1 MTRALQ
7 MTRSDEG
14 VTVDFVDLADDQ
26 LGEGDVLIDVAY
38 SSLNYKD
45 GLALRGDRGVARI
58 SPLIPGID
66 VVGTVRESSDPRWS
80 AGDEVV
86 LTGAGLGET
95 RNGGYSE
102 RARVPSEHLV
112 RVPAKLGMARAAA
125 IGTAGF
131 TAAQAVLAL
140 EAAGI
145 PDGDVVVT
153 GATGGVGSV
162 AVMLLAEAGRRVVA
176 ATGHPD
182 DRGYLQRLG
191 AADLIDR
198 AELQQ
203 TGKPLQASRWAGA
216 IDVVGGTTLASLLAQ
231 TRYGGAVAACGLVE
245 STDLHTTV
253 LPFILRGVT
262 LAGVNSVEA
271 PLVTRER
278 VWKRLERDLDLG
290 LLDSLTETIPLE
302 EVQLWATRILTGD
315 TRGRIAVSVAP
326 TM

>member
-7 MTRSDEG
+7 VTRSDQG
-14 VTVDFVDLADDQ
+14 ATVDFVDLADED
-26 LGEGDVLIDVAY
+26 LGDGEVLLDVAY

-45 GLALRGDRGVARI
+45 GLALRGDRGVARV
-58 SPLIPGID
+58 SPLVPGID
-66 VVGTVRESSDPRWS
+66 VVGTVASTSDERWKP
-80 AGDEVV
+80 GDEVV
-86 LTGAGLGET
+86 LIGAGLGET

-102 RARVPSEHLV
+102 RARVPAEHLV
-112 RVPAKLGMARAAA
+112 RVPAKLGMRRAAA

-140 EAAGI
+140 EGADL

-162 AVMLLAEAGRRVVA
+162 AVMLLAASGRRVVG

-191 AADLIDR
+191 ASDLLDR

-203 TGKPLQASRWAGA
+203 AGKPLQASRWAA
-216 IDVVGGTTLASLLAQ
+216 AVDVVGGTTLASLLAQ

-245 STDLHTTV
+245 SPELHTTV
-253 LPFILRGVT
+253 MPFILRGVA
-262 LAGVNSVEA
+262 LLGINSVEA
-271 PLVTRER
+271 PLATRER

-290 LLDSLTETIPLE
+290 LLDSLTEVIALSDVRP
-302 EVQLWATRILTGD
+302 WAARILSGD
-315 TRGRIAVSVAP
+315 TRGRVVVDVAR
-326 TM
+326 

>member
-7 MTRSDEG
+7 VSRSDND
-14 VTVDFVDLADDQ
+14 VTVAFVDLADDQ
-26 LGEGDVLIDVAY
+26 LGDGEVLLDVSY

-45 GLALRGDRGVARI
+45 GLALRGDRGVARV
-58 SPLIPGID
+58 SPLVPGID
-66 VVGTVRESSDPRWS
+66 VVGTVVESADARWH

-95 RNGGYSE
+95 RNGGYAQ

-112 RVPAKLGMARAAA
+112 RVPEKLGMARAAA

-162 AVMLLAEAGRRVVA
+162 AVMLLAAAGRHVVA

-191 AADLIDR
+191 ASDLLDR
-198 AELQQ
+198 SELQQ
-203 TGKPLQASRWAGA
+203 KGKPLQASRWAGA
-216 IDVVGGTTLASLLAQ
+216 VDVVGGTTLASLLAQ
-231 TRYGGAVAACGLVE
+231 TRYGGAVATCGLVE
-245 STDLHTTV
+245 SPELATTV
-253 LPFILRGVT
+253 MPFILRGVS
-262 LAGVNSVEA
+262 LLGINSVDA
-271 PLVTRER
+271 PLVTRDR

-290 LLDSLTETIPLE
+290 LLDSLTETIRLDR
-302 EVQLWATRILTGD
+302 VQDYAGRILAGS
-315 TRGRIAVSVAP
+315 TRGRIVVDVAS
-326 TM
+326 